1 MREPGGGFVLVGYD
15 ESPGSEQ
22 ALRWAVQEAR
32 LRGRPVVVCH
42 AWHWPYALRPASRT
56 LLAEVEQVA
65 ARIVEEGVR
74 RVRALGGAPDVRPLL
89 VKRPAA
95 AVLLEAAQEAELV
108 VLGSRRVGGF
118 EDLRVGSAAVQV
130 PAHSPAPVIVVRPN
144 GPSGEAVGIRQALA
158 DPGGPSGQVSAHPG
172 GRSAGSVGGERA
184 IAYPGGLDEEGRGGV
199 PAGRRGGDQPGRER
213 PSEGQPGGER
223 DVAYPMGEEA
233 GGVRVVVG
241 LDGSPASEAA
251 FRFALREAELRGGSL
266 EAVCGWW
273 DPCDCPG
280 EDERPFVDARS
291 IRAAAEAGF
300 REAVRRLASG
310 RPNVPVT
317 ADFVTERPPRAIV
330 ERASGAA
337 LLVLGHS
344 GRRAGVLIGPVI
356 QTALTEVRCPVAVT
370 PPPHSRKCVA

>member
-184 IAYPGGLDEEGRGGV
+184 IAYP
-199 PAGRRGGDQPGRER
+199 
-213 PSEGQPGGER
+213 
-223 DVAYPMGEEA
+223 MGEEA

-273 DPCDCPG
+273 DSCDCPG